1 MMCPNEAEFQ
11 LRRSRL
17 RGLTLTAIV
26 GALLL
31 GGCMQSREIA
41 YSNVSHF
48 DYRLRHPIS
57 IKEGERNIE
66 LLVGTGRG
74 NLTAAQRADVAA
86 FAHAWRREATGGI
99 IVEVPTGTSNAHAA
113 NDMLPEIQ
121 SILAATG
128 VPANVV
134 RLRHYKPRDPRQLA
148 TLRINYSKMVA
159 EAGPCGLWP
168 EDLGPTAASN
178 NFENRE
184 YHNLGCAQ
192 QRNLAAM
199 IDNPSDLVQ
208 PRGETPSYSARRTV
222 MFDKYRKG
230 ESSGSID
237 ANADKG
243 KISGLGK

>member
-1 MMCPNEAEFQ
+1 MMCPNEANAGT
-11 LRRSRL
+11 RSARL
-17 RGLTLTAIV
+17 RALSLAALAGC
-26 GALLL
+26 ALLL
-31 GGCMQSREIA
+31 GGCMNSRETTA
-41 YSNVSHF
+41 SVPGGYQQ
-48 DYRLRHPIS
+48 RHPIS

-66 LLVGTGRG
+66 LLVGTNRG
-74 NLTAAQRADVAA
+74 GLNAGQRADVAA

-99 IVEVPTGTSNAHAA
+99 IIEAPTGTNNARAA
-113 NDMLPEIQ
+113 SEMLPEIQ
-121 SILAATG
+121 SILMATG

-134 RLRHYKPRDPRQLA
+134 RLRHYRPADPRQMA

-159 EAGPCGLWP
+159 ETGPCGTWP
-168 EDLGPTAASN
+168 EDLGLTYDSN
-178 NFENRE
+178 SIENRE
-184 YHNLGCAQ
+184 YHNLGCAT

-230 ESSGSID
+230 ESPGSTD

-243 KISGLGK
+243 KISEIGK

>member
-1 MMCPNEAEFQ
+1 MCPNEAHSQ
-11 LRRSRL
+11 PLKTRL
-17 RGLTLTAIV
+17 RGLTLIAIA
-26 GALLL
+26 GCALLL
-31 GGCMQSREIA
+31 GGCMKSRETA
-41 YSNVSHF
+41 SNASHF
-48 DYRLRHPIS
+48 DYRQRHPIS

-66 LLVGTGRG
+66 LLVGTNRG
-74 NLTAAQRADVAA
+74 GLNAAQRADVAA

-99 IVEVPTGTSNAHAA
+99 IVEVPTGTANAHAA
-113 NDMLPEIQ
+113 NDMLPEIR

-128 VPANVV
+128 VPSNVV
-134 RLRHYKPRDPRQLA
+134 RLRTYRPRDPRQLA

-168 EDLGPTAASN
+168 EDLGLTADSN
-178 NFENRE
+178 AIENRE

-199 IDNPSDLVQ
+199 VDNPSDLVQ

-230 ESSGSID
+230 ESPGSTD

-243 KISGLGK
+243 KISEIGK